1 MLALF
6 TSTLSPMLMM
16 FSCLI
21 IGYLLSKFKILP
33 DNAATVLSR
42 LSLYA
47 FLPALNI
54 STLMKYGTVEI
65 LKDQGF
71 YVLIGG
77 ILVVVAAVISYP
89 LSKLFYKEGYQRN
102 IYKYA
107 LTFAN
112 FGFVGNAIVPI
123 ILGEEALFSFLLFTI
138 PLSIACNS
146 WGLSLMI
153 PKDKLSGSP
162 LKRVLT
168 PPVIAM
174 AVGFLLGITNAQQIM
189 PSFIT
194 NTLANLKGCLGP
206 VSMVLTG
213 CVVAKYDVRGMLTN
227 SKVYLAS
234 AFRLVILPALFI
246 AVLLILKADPSIV
259 LMTLFAFATP
269 LGLNTVVFPSV
280 YGEDPSTGASMAMI
294 SCTLSV
300 ITIPLLYTV
309 VSIFL

>member
-6 TSTLSPMLMM
+6 ISTLSPMLMM
-16 FSCLI
+16 FSCLV

-54 STLMKYGTVEI
+54 STLMKYGTIEI
-65 LKDQGF
+65 LKEHGIS
-71 YVLIGG
+71 VLIGG
-77 ILVVVAAVISYP
+77 ILTVVAAVISYP

-102 IYKYA
+102 VYKYA

-112 FGFVGNAIVPI
+112 FGFFGNAVVPI
-123 ILGEEALFSFLLFTI
+123 ILGEEALFTFLLFTV
-138 PLSIACNS
+138 PLSIGCNS

-174 AVGFLLGITNAQQIM
+174 AVGLILGITNAQTVM
-189 PSFIT
+189 PSFVT
-194 NTLANLKGCLGP
+194 NTLSNLKGCLGP

-213 CVVAKYDVRGMLTN
+213 CVVAKYDLRGMFTN
-227 SKVYLAS
+227 SKVYVAS
-234 AFRLVILPALFI
+234 LFRLLILPALFLAI
-246 AVLLILKADPSIV
+246 MLLLKMDSNIV

-280 YGEDPSTGASMAMI
+280 YGEDPSTGASMAII

-300 ITIPLLYTV
+300 VTIPLLYTI

>member
-16 FSCLI
+16 FSCLV

-33 DNAATVLSR
+33 DNSATVLSR

-65 LKDQGF
+65 LKEQGF

-77 ILVVVAAVISYP
+77 ILVVVAAAISYP
-89 LSKLFYKEGYQRN
+89 LSKIFHKDGYQRN

-123 ILGEEALFSFLLFTI
+123 ILGEEALFTFLLFTI

-153 PKDKLSGSP
+153 PKDKLTGSP
-162 LKRVLT
+162 VKRLLT

-174 AVGFLLGITNAQQIM
+174 AVGFLLGITNAQKVM
-189 PSFIT
+189 PSFVT
-194 NTLANLKGCLGP
+194 NTLNNLKGCLGP

-213 CVVAKYDVRGMLTN
+213 CVVAKYDFRGLLKN
-227 SKVYLAS
+227 PKVYLAS
-234 AFRLVILPALFI
+234 AFRLLILPALFV
-246 AVLLILKADPSIV
+246 AVLLLLKMDTNIV

-294 SCTLSV
+294 SCTLCV
-300 ITIPLLYTV
+300 VTIPLLYTI
-309 VSIFL
+309 VSILL